1 MLYYYCKRKEGD
13 SMRDNVRVDYSLY
26 ILLIISILLMFI
38 NFGGSIVKVGNLEP
52 VEKVGIINAEI
63 EESTTGR
70 EQV

>member
-1 MLYYYCKRKEGD
+1 
-13 SMRDNVRVDYSLY
+13 MRDNVRIDYSLY

-38 NFGGSIVKVGNLEP
+38 NFGGSIIKVGNLEP